1 MTQVS
6 IAKIGR
12 GIMIYNNVVLTVN
25 NESDVNEIKS
35 LLAEQARRSSDEPG
49 CVRFE
54 VYHSQADKQ
63 HFILVEQ
70 WETQEDLNRH
80 KQAKAFT
87 ELYIPKVIPLVSRVP
102 HPADLIWP

>member
-1 MTQVS
+1 
-6 IAKIGR
+6 
-12 GIMIYNNVVLTVN
+12 MIYNNVVLTVN
-25 NESDVNEIKS
+25 NESDVKEIKS

-87 ELYIPKVIPLVSRVP
+87 ELYIPKVTFVSSDVP
-102 HPADLIWP
+102 NTFSMPFKANESETLW